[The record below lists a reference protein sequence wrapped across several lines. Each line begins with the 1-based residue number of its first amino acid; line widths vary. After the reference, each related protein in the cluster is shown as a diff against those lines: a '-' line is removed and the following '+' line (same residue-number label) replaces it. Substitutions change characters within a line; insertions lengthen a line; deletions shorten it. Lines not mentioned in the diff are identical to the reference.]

1 MRMLAPD
8 GPAAWAG
15 SAARYSLPLDTDQVY
30 RANSALHTKNQ
41 APENDTKRMT
51 KPSAAVL
58 ARRCVAGST
67 GSTTRRNN
75 NARRVF
81 SPLLLRRLV
90 CRNGLGQIGGLLA
103 LRADGLQLGELGF
116 GLRLLANLEVAHA
129 RVFQRSL
136 VAGVQRQRLVVGRKR
151 LVVFAEPTVGV
162 AQQVIGIGVLRIL
175 GHHLAEAAGGQRPV
189 LGFDGFFAHGK
200 V

>member
-30 RANSALHTKNQ
+30 RANGALHTKNQ

-81 SPLLLRRLV
+81 SPLLLR
-90 CRNGLGQIGGLLA
+90 
-103 LRADGLQLGELGF
+103 ADGLQLGELGF
-116 GLRLLANLEVAHA
+116 GLRLLATLEVAHA

-200 V
+200 VVN

>member
-30 RANSALHTKNQ
+30 RANSALHAKNQ

-90 CRNGLGQIGGLLA
+90 
-103 LRADGLQLGELGF
+103 
-116 GLRLLANLEVAHA
+116 
-129 RVFQRSL
+129 
-136 VAGVQRQRLVVGRKR
+136 GRKR

-189 LGFDGFFAHGK
+189 LGFD
-200 V
+200 